1 MLGCESEAIST
12 MGREQIRDNL
22 LRVQERIAAAARKA
36 GRRSEEIT
44 LIGVSKTQP
53 AEAIRAA
60 YEAGLRHLGENRVQE
75 WEGKRGALGDLQA
88 TWHLVGHLQ
97 SNKAARAAGLFQS
110 VDSVDDFALA
120 QRLDRARDGQNA
132 ERKLRVLLE
141 VRVEEEESK
150 SGVGAEQAAA
160 LVEKVV
166 ALSHLELAGLMCIP
180 PFLEDVEQ
188 VRPYFRRLR
197 ELRNSLAHRIRR
209 GLPVLSMGM
218 SHDFEVAIEEGATEV
233 RVGTAIFGSR
243 TAK

>member
-1 MLGCESEAIST
+1 VDNRL
-12 MGREQIRDNL
+12 QIRDNL
-22 LRVQERIAAAARKA
+22 LRVQERIGAAARKA

-44 LIGVSKTQP
+44 LIGVSKTHP

-60 YEAGLRHLGENRVQE
+60 HQAGLRHFGENRVQE
-75 WEGKRGALGDLQA
+75 WEGKRGAVGDLLA

-97 SNKAARAAGLFQS
+97 SNKAARAAGLFHS

-120 QRLDRARDGQNA
+120 QRLERARMDQA
-132 ERKLRVLLE
+132 DAPKLRVLVE

-150 SGVGAEQAAA
+150 SGVKIEEAAA
-160 LVEKVV
+160 LAAK
-166 ALSHLELAGLMCIP
+166 LSECGHLELAGLMCIP
-180 PFLEDVEQ
+180 PFLDDPAR

-197 ELRNSLAHRIRR
+197 GLRDSLAREIARE
-209 GLPVLSMGM
+209 LPVLSMGM

-243 TAK
+243 LAK